1 MKMKAIIWVLLSIG
15 AAYVTAAAAAT
26 YACTG
31 TIDWV
36 AVSPTG
42 AVTVS
47 SQSSGLAVFSICSL
61 NQTEYG
67 VTPAACNGLLATVLV
82 AKETGSQVSWEFN
95 DSLTCNRSNYDG
107 GNWYWLNDGT
117 SVWYYG
123 PQIQ

>member
-1 MKMKAIIWVLLSIG
+1 MKSIVGVLLFIG
-15 AAYVTAAAAAT
+15 ALCFARPAAAT
-26 YACTG
+26 YSCTG

-67 VTPAACNGLLATVLV
+67 VTPTACNGLLATVLV
-82 AKETGSQVSWEFN
+82 AKEAGSQVSWSFN
-95 DSLTCNRSNYDG
+95 DALTCNRSNYDG

-123 PQIQ
+123 PQVQ